1 MSIICN
7 KWRLD
12 GSQKNFHE
20 NVAEVPGQL
29 QACLAYTGR
38 AYEQSVLV
46 CAIYKLL
53 SCKLPSTLYNVQ
65 ITKYTVQCTNY
76 QVHCTMYKLPST
88 LHVQCTNYQIHCT
101 MYKLPSTLYNVQ
113 ITKYTVQCTNYQLHS
128 TIYNVQVHVKIAKKC
143 FYRVLSIYNIR
154 LKGVFTKNERG
165 YRLNAIKKR
174 F

>member
-1 MSIICN
+1 MFFVYFFKNYKTYLLNWYYLQQVAVRWQSN
-7 KWRLD
+7 KT
-12 GSQKNFHE
+12 FHE
-20 NVAEVPGQL
+20 NVAGVPGQL

-38 AYEQSVLV
+38 AYEQSMLV

-76 QVHCTMYKLPST
+76 QVHRTMYKLP
-88 LHVQCTNYQIHCT
+88 N
-101 MYKLPSTLYNVQ
+101 TLYNVQ
-113 ITKYTVQCTNYQLHS
+113 ITKYTVQCTNYQVHC

-154 LKGVFTKNERG
+154 LRRQSYIQGNPQDEILMT
-165 YRLNAIKKR
+165 
-174 F
+174 